1 MARLLPILVCPLIV
15 FYLLSSFSTI
25 SATAEDQSYAR
36 SLDPKLLGL
45 KKQKLSHFHFY
56 WHDIVSGPNPTA
68 VLVVPPPKNS
78 STAFG
83 TVRMIDDPLTLG
95 TNITSKL
102 IGRAQGF
109 YASAS
114 QKDLD
119 LLMVMNFVFTEGKYN
134 GSTITIL
141 GRNPLFNPVRE
152 LPVISGTGL
161 FRFARGYAEIKTHMF
176 DLNTLDAVVEYNV
189 YVLHY

>member
-1 MARLLPILVCPLIV
+1 MARLLPILVCPLLI
-15 FYLLSSFSTI
+15 FFLLSSFSTI
-25 SATAEDQSYAR
+25 SVTAEDESYVK
-36 SLDPKLLGL
+36 SLDPKMLGL

-56 WHDIVSGPNPTA
+56 WHDIVSGSNPTA
-68 VLVVPPPKNS
+68 VLVVPAAKNS

-83 TVRMIDDPLTLG
+83 SVRMLDDPLTLG

-114 QKDLD
+114 QKDLA
-119 LLMVMNFVFTEGKYN
+119 LLMVMNFAFTEGKYN
-134 GSTITIL
+134 GSTVSIL
-141 GRNPLFNPVRE
+141 GRNPVFNPVRE
-152 LPVISGTGL
+152 LPVIGGTGL
-161 FRFARGYAEIKTHMF
+161 FRFARGYAEIKTVTF
-176 DLNTLDAVVEYNV
+176 DLNTLDALVEYNL